1 MEENEERNKQIE
13 KITQEFLSMVKMP
26 AEKAPKPF
34 LLGMIGNIGSGKST
48 VARELRTLLP
58 GAVHIQ
64 ANSARYLLKQAGME
78 WGDNVRTIL
87 DGVIRHLIG
96 HDYGVVVDGS
106 TAEARDRQRLSSLAD
121 ELHVP
126 LMFVRIKC
134 DADVCSMREQR
145 KYDDPS
151 WESSFEDFRVN
162 TTEKMVTNV
171 RERSMIHHNLDSKDI
186 TGLIGE
192 IDSNMPSKNLSD
204 QITGLADR
212 IREKLS

>member
-1 MEENEERNKQIE
+1 MEENKEQNEQIK
-13 KITQEFLSMVKMP
+13 KITQEFLMMIKMP

-34 LLGMIGNIGSGKST
+34 LLGLIGNIGSGKST
-48 VARELRTLLP
+48 VARELKPLLP
-58 GAVHIQ
+58 GTVHIQ

-78 WGDNVRTIL
+78 WGDNVRAIL

-96 HDYGVVVDGS
+96 HGYSLIVDGS
-106 TAEARDRQRLSSLAD
+106 TAEASDRQRLSMLAD

-134 DADVCSMREQR
+134 DADACAMREQR
-145 KYDDPS
+145 KYDDTS
-151 WESSFEDFRVN
+151 WEPSFEDFRVN

-186 TGLIGE
+186 TSLIGE
-192 IDSNMPSKNLSD
+192 IDSNMPSKDLPD